1 MLTFFHV
8 APEQLE
14 IGHGTVRD
22 FEHYI
27 HPWLP
32 YSSRQTCCTVSEDEE
47 FCSILDQIS
56 NGCHYFIISDRR
68 LGMLPN
74 GFRNAKF

>member
-1 MLTFFHV
+1 MVLSFVVLSMVTLADKHV
-8 APEQLE
+8 AQL
-14 IGHGTVRD
+14 RKMKN
-22 FEHYI
+22 F
-27 HPWLP
+27 
-32 YSSRQTCCTVSEDEE
+32 EE